1 MPPPLRD
8 NPEGSVGRA
17 TRKQVVLR
25 RLIGRPEGDPKRLV
39 EIFREDANLRLSSP
53 LRGAENANSARS
65 AFCDEKIAAWRNPD
79 QARVVET
86 CGQELRIRALSRAR
100 TRVNS

>member
-1 MPPPLRD
+1 MIAPAI
-8 NPEGSVGRA
+8 A
-17 TRKQVVLR
+17 TILVR
-25 RLIGRPEGDPKRLV
+25 RPEGDPKRLV
-39 EIFREDANLRLSSP
+39 ELFREDANLRLSSP

-86 CGQELRIRALSRAR
+86 CGQELRIGALSRAHAIIG
-100 TRVNS
+100 TRSAERFSTLRKAATS